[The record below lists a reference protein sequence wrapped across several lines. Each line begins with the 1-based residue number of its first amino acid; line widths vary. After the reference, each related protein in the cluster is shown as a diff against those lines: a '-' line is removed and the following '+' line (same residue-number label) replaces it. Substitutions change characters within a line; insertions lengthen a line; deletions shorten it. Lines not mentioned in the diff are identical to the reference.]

1 MNEITSVKP
10 VEHTAAASPP
20 PVSLTTKYGWT
31 VPILL
36 GIALLL
42 AIFASLGVGMYPM
55 SWGHSARLLLDLLWP
70 FHPLNAPA
78 PDLRELTVVKIIRPP
93 RVLEAAFAGLG
104 LGMAGTALQGM
115 LRNPLV
121 SADILGVTSGAAFGG
136 ALAIAVEATP
146 TTLLCFGFAGGFLA
160 ITSVFT
166 VAKLARGSG
175 NGTVLVL
182 AGVFIGAFFLALTGL
197 VEAYGNIFRLVHW
210 LIGSF
215 TNSDW
220 EKVATI
226 AIPTL
231 AGGAVLMKL
240 RWRLNLL
247 SLGDLDAIS
256 LGINVTVLRWAIIAV
271 VSLMVAAQVAV
282 SGIVAWVGLVVPH
295 CARMLVGPDHRR
307 LLPTAALLG
316 ALFVLGLDDLSRTFV
331 RTALPVGVLSA
342 LIGTPVVCILLWR
355 SQGKG
360 WGRE

>member
-1 MNEITSVKP
+1 MNRVT
-10 VEHTAAASPP
+10 TAEPAERPNATLTT
-20 PVSLTTKYGWT
+20 VSLTTKYGWA

-36 GIALLL
+36 AIGLLG
-42 AIFASLGVGMYPM
+42 AIFFSLCVGMYPM
-55 SWGHSARLLLDLLWP
+55 SWGHSAKLLLDLLWP
-70 FHPLNAPA
+70 FHAANAPA
-78 PDLRELTVVKIIRPP
+78 ADLRELTVVKIIRPP

-104 LGMAGTALQGM
+104 LGMAGAALQGM

-121 SADILGVTSGAAFGG
+121 SPDILGVTSGAAFGG
-136 ALAIAVEATP
+136 ALAIAFEAP
-146 TTLLCFGFAGGFLA
+146 PIALLGCAFAGGLFA
-160 ITSVFT
+160 ITSVFAL
-166 VAKLARGSG
+166 AKLARGGG
-175 NGTVLVL
+175 NSTVLIL
-182 AGVFIGAFFLALTGL
+182 AGVFLGAFFLALTGL
-197 VEAYGNIFRLVHW
+197 VEAYGNIFRLVQW

-231 AGGAVLMKL
+231 GGGAVLMAL

-256 LGINVTVLRWAIIAV
+256 LGIDVTVLRWALIAV
-271 VSLMVAAQVAV
+271 ISLIVAAQVAV

-307 LLPTAALLG
+307 LLPASALLG

-331 RTALPVGVLSA
+331 PTALPVGVLSA